1 MTRLREYLSQ
11 TQLDFEVERMLD
23 ELQGDRNNAEGYNN
37 GGKEDNE
44 ELGEL
49 YFELLQP
56 RRQRGAWGGD
66 LAPKP
71 LKQALKLV

>member
-1 MTRLREYLSQ
+1 MTRPREYLSQ

-23 ELQGDRNNAEGYNN
+23 ELQGERNNAEGYNN

-49 YFELLQP
+49 FLCTTTTP
-56 RRQRGAWGGD
+56 TPRGAWR
-66 LAPKP
+66 AI
-71 LKQALKLV
+71 

>member
-1 MTRLREYLSQ
+1 MTRPREYLSQ

-23 ELQGDRNNAEGYNN
+23 ELQGEIDNAEGYNN

-49 YFELLQP
+49 FLCTTT
-56 RRQRGAWGGD
+56 
-66 LAPKP
+66 LASDEPKR
-71 LKQALKLV
+71 A

>member
-1 MTRLREYLSQ
+1 MARPTEYLSQ

-23 ELQGDRNNAEGYNN
+23 ELQGERNNAEGYNN

-49 YFELLQP
+49 FLCTTTTPTP
-56 RRQRGAWGGD
+56 RGGAWG
-66 LAPKP
+66 AI
-71 LKQALKLV
+71 